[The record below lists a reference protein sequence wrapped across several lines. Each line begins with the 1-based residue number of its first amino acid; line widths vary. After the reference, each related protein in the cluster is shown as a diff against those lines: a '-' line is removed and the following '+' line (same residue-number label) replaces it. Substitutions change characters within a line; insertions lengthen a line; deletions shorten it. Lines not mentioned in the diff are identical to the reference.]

1 MDNFVNIQ
9 NKFEPELYEELR
21 TLSIDRFEKGDQFAM
36 CKDKPM
42 LVPIV
47 IKGFVDV
54 SKKDEQGKKVHMY
67 TIEEGE
73 SCIITLNA
81 IIHSENNKQQE
92 GIAGDYT
99 ESIMVS
105 AEKAKIWITKY
116 PLWRE
121 YIFDLYGKR
130 LNDLILQNQ
139 VVSSQ
144 KGQITDKNKRINSS
158 IKYAARIQQAVLP
171 SEEYM
176 TKVLP
181 QYFILNKPRDIVSGD
196 FYWVEE
202 KDNKLIIV
210 VADSTGHGVPGAFM
224 SMLGISMLTEIVN
237 KEICLGANE
246 ILNELRKKIKTSLK
260 QTGEQSEQKDGFDMA
275 VCIIDSQTKELE
287 FAGAYNSLYL
297 IREGELDEIKA
308 DRMPVGVHLKEKS
321 SFTSHQTLLQT
332 GDSIYLFSDGF
343 ADQFGGNEQQKFKI
357 KNFKKLLLTIHKQT
371 LTQQKQQLEEI
382 FDNWQGKNHQTDDV
396 LVFGM
401 KIN

>member
-1 MDNFVNIQ
+1 
-9 NKFEPELYEELR
+9 
-21 TLSIDRFEKGDQFAM
+21 M